1 MRGAQD
7 LSIPLGGVIDRPAA
21 IKLSVPPLLHLVIRA
36 ERLLT
41 HIILVKLQPIHLVL
55 ERFVITLE
63 VHLHLRSLGRVCWL
77 LGDRLIKVGLKD
89 FFSCKEQRLD
99 HLLSNE
105 IQAGNTAGKVTIV
118 RSDLRML
125 LFLRLLGRGLEGQL
139 RHSACRVDFVSVSA
153 KIAHLNRRQATKTDF
168 LLAKG

>member
-55 ERFVITLE
+55 ERLVITLE

-77 LGDRLIKVGLKD
+77 LGDRLIQVGLKD
-89 FFSCKEQRLD
+89 FFSCKEQWLD
-99 HLLSNE
+99 HLLPDE
-105 IQAGNTAGKVTIV
+105 I
-118 RSDLRML
+118 
-125 LFLRLLGRGLEGQL
+125 
-139 RHSACRVDFVSVSA
+139 
-153 KIAHLNRRQATKTDF
+153 
-168 LLAKG
+168 